1 MHQIGRRVAHQIVRI
16 AGGTAGPASKPLAGI
31 VVAGMGTDAEVV
43 LADVNVFAQAL
54 GTKHSTSRNTGRGFF
69 GSGFGTSRW
78 NAPRIQATYL
88 PPIFRFRVL
97 IV

>member
-1 MHQIGRRVAHQIVRI
+1 LKSLSCI
-16 AGGTAGPASKPLAGI
+16 A
-31 VVAGMGTDAEVV
+31 VAGLGTDTEVV
-43 LADVNVFAQAL
+43 LADVNVVAQAL
-54 GTKHSTSRNTGRGFF
+54 GTKHSTSRDTGRVFF
-69 GSGFGTSRW
+69 GSGFGTSRR

>member
-1 MHQIGRRVAHQIVRI
+1 
-16 AGGTAGPASKPLAGI
+16 
-31 VVAGMGTDAEVV
+31 VVAGLPANAEVV
-43 LADVNVFAQAL
+43 RADFNVITQAF
-54 GTKHSTSRNTGRGFF
+54 GTKHSTSRDTGRGFF
-69 GSGFGTSRW
+69 GSSFGTSRR